1 MSKENNNSVKEAI
14 KAYLDDRAK
23 NDELF
28 AKSYAKANKNID
40 ECFRVCHRRSKKERK
55 CRLHVRC

>member
-23 NDELF
+23 NDE
-28 AKSYAKANKNID
+28 
-40 ECFRVCHRRSKKERK
+40 
-55 CRLHVRC
+55 HVFSEVELTED